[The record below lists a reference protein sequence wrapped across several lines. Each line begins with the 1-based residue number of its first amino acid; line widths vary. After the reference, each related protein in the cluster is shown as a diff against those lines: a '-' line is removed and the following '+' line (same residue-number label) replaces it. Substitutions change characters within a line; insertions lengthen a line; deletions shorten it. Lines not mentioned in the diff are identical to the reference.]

1 MSKNIYLLSDIKNLD
16 FDIKSLSI
24 FDINF
29 LEYDIDFNSYDAL
42 IFTSKNAIYSIKD
55 DKLWKNIPSYAIS
68 NKTAKVLKEVNS
80 NLKYIGISGYG
91 DEFAKELIPILEN
104 KKVLYIRAK
113 KVVSNLHKILNK
125 NNILCEELVTYET
138 KCINYSIDKKPTKN
152 SIIIF
157 SSPSTIECFL
167 SNFTWDDSYLA
178 VVIGKTTA
186 EYLPSNI
193 NYKIAE
199 ETSIESCI
207 KMAKSFSIN

>member
-55 DKLWKNIPSYAIS
+55 DESWKNVPSYAIS
-68 NKTAKVLKEVNS
+68 NKTAKVLKEANS
-80 NLKYIGISGYG
+80 NLEYIGVSGHG

-186 EYLPSNI
+186 KYLPSNI

>member
-1 MSKNIYLLSDIKNLD
+1 MSKDIYLLSNIKNLD
-16 FDIKSLSI
+16 FDIKSLNI

-42 IFTSKNAIYSIKD
+42 IFTSKNAIYSINHD
-55 DKLWKNIPSYAIS
+55 TSWKNISSYAIS
-68 NKTAKVLKEVNS
+68 KKTAQILKESSS
-80 NLKYIGISGYG
+80 NLQFTGISGHG
-91 DEFAKELIPILEN
+91 DDFAKELIPILKN

-138 KCINYSIDKKPTKN
+138 TCINYNVDKKPNKN

-178 VVIGKTTA
+178 IVIGKTTA
-186 EYLPSNI
+186 KYLPLNI
-193 NYKIAE
+193 NYKISQ
-199 ETSIESCI
+199 ETSLESCI